1 MRRELRCNIE
11 CRGDETRTSPG
22 RITGILIQQGRVASD
37 RRELFIPGALAWP
50 NNGIRLLAEHRG
62 RQVLRF
68 QPIEDGTTL
77 RIDEPLP
84 DTALGREV
92 AAEIRAGRKRA
103 MSIEFLAADEETI
116 HGIREVRSAVCDAA
130 ALVTEGSYTQATVE
144 VRAKARR
151 LLWL

>member
-1 MRRELRCNIE
+1 MRREFRCAIE
-11 CRGDETRTSPG
+11 CRADPGRTSPG
-22 RITGILIQQGRVASD
+22 RIAGTLIEQGRVAAD
-37 RRELFIPGALAWP
+37 RREIFAPGALAWP
-50 NNGIRLLAEHRG
+50 TNGIRLLAEHRG

-103 MSIEFLAADEETI
+103 MSIEFMAGDEETI
-116 HGIREVRSAVCDAA
+116 HGIREVRAAVCDAA
-130 ALVTEGSYTQATVE
+130 ALVTEGAYSQATVE
-144 VRAKARR
+144 VREKTRRR
-151 LLWL
+151 LWL